1 MSKFYKH
8 FRYNTKLGG
17 KIIWDILFNISKD
30 EVSSNLSD
38 LSEFQETI
46 EDSQDRPTV
55 NLNNSSNLWD
65 LSKIQETI
73 EDEPS
78 VNLDNSSYV
87 GADAIGG
94 KRIFDVAHL
103 FRQILNSE
111 RHALYDCTL
120 ADMKLVREIRHG
132 LHSTFILE
140 CKMCLCIRQIT
151 TVEKSDTI
159 NSNSAM
165 VLGAISTGIGYSQ
178 INELAA
184 SLNMPFMTSKTFN
197 RYHESVGG
205 YIRESL
211 CTCMENAAAKE
222 AELALEEG
230 DVDENGIPCIT
241 VVTDGAWAKRSYN
254 VNYDSMSGV
263 VSILDK
269 NRSNKNIAVPMAIR
283 KEIFSK
289 FMRLRTAITKATA
302 YRISENNTIDE
313 KINLLRG
320 DISNSPSHVFG
331 EHAKCKELNYFKCN
345 NLNEKNLIPAMKECG
360 IYDDIMLALQRL
372 LDNTSSLILNMDN
385 NLAEHYNSVTSKAE
399 DFLNNLKK
407 TAEEIHCIERNTIG
421 QSANPCWIQERAVRI
436 TASNFG
442 KICKMF
448 PQTSRAT
455 TVKTLLYGN
464 FHGNTTTRYGN
475 DSEARAIAEFEDKYK
490 VKISQCRLFIDKKNY
505 YLGASP
511 DGLIGDTQ
519 LMEIKCPYSICN
531 MNPAEAIKEKKLA
544 FAEFVDNE
552 FHLKRNHNYYYQI
565 QGQLAIADKQMCYF
579 VVWSPHGMVVE
590 EIFRDL
596 QFWNE
601 KCIPKLKSFYENFV
615 LPELIDPLYPKDLPI

>member
-385 NLAEHYNSVTSKAE
+385 NLAEHYNSVV
-399 DFLNNLKK
+399 
-407 TAEEIHCIERNTIG
+407 
-421 QSANPCWIQERAVRI
+421 W
-436 TASNFG
+436 
-442 KICKMF
+442 
-448 PQTSRAT
+448 
-455 TVKTLLYGN
+455 
-464 FHGNTTTRYGN
+464 
-475 DSEARAIAEFEDKYK
+475 
-490 VKISQCRLFIDKKNY
+490 
-505 YLGASP
+505 ASP

>member
-1 MSKFYKH
+1 
-8 FRYNTKLGG
+8 
-17 KIIWDILFNISKD
+17 
-30 EVSSNLSD
+30 
-38 LSEFQETI
+38 
-46 EDSQDRPTV
+46 
-55 NLNNSSNLWD
+55 
-65 LSKIQETI
+65 
-73 EDEPS
+73 
-78 VNLDNSSYV
+78 
-87 GADAIGG
+87 
-94 KRIFDVAHL
+94 
-103 FRQILNSE
+103 
-111 RHALYDCTL
+111 
-120 ADMKLVREIRHG
+120 
-132 LHSTFILE
+132 
-140 CKMCLCIRQIT
+140 
-151 TVEKSDTI
+151 
-159 NSNSAM
+159 
-165 VLGAISTGIGYSQ
+165 
-178 INELAA
+178 
-184 SLNMPFMTSKTFN
+184 
-197 RYHESVGG
+197 
-205 YIRESL
+205 
-211 CTCMENAAAKE
+211 MENAAAKE

-230 DVDENGIPCIT
+230 DVDENGITCIT

-263 VSILDK
+263 ACIIGYRTGNLLFLGIRNKYCSLCSYYENKGQDIPIHKCYKNWQGTSTSMETDIIAEGFKNSIKLHKLKYTKMVGDGDSSVYRKLIQIKPYGNTLVQKVECKNHLLRNFAKKIREICNK
-269 NRSNKNIAVPMAIR
+269 NRSNKNIAVSMALR

-331 EHAKCKELNYFKCN
+331 EHSKCKELNYFKCN

-360 IYDDIMLALQRL
+360 IYDDIMLALKRL

-385 NLAEHYNSVTSKAE
+385 NLAEHYNSVVYVKSQEYLEKAE

-407 TAEEIHCIERNTIG
+407 TAEEIHCIDRNTIG

-442 KICKMF
+442 KICKMR

-464 FHGNTTTRYGN
+464 FHGNTATRYGN

-490 VKISQCRLFIDKKNY
+490 VKISQCGLFIDKKNY

-579 VVWSPHGMVVE
+579 VVGSPHGMVVE
-590 EIFRDL
+590 EVSCYIIFCGTYL
-596 QFWNE
+596 F
-601 KCIPKLKSFYENFV
+601 K
-615 LPELIDPLYPKDLPI
+615 

>member
-1 MSKFYKH
+1 
-8 FRYNTKLGG
+8 
-17 KIIWDILFNISKD
+17 
-30 EVSSNLSD
+30 
-38 LSEFQETI
+38 
-46 EDSQDRPTV
+46 
-55 NLNNSSNLWD
+55 
-65 LSKIQETI
+65 
-73 EDEPS
+73 
-78 VNLDNSSYV
+78 
-87 GADAIGG
+87 
-94 KRIFDVAHL
+94 
-103 FRQILNSE
+103 
-111 RHALYDCTL
+111 
-120 ADMKLVREIRHG
+120 MKLVREIRHG

-151 TVEKSDTI
+151 TDEKSDTI

-241 VVTDGAWAKRSYN
+241 VVTDGAWAKCSYN

-263 VSILDK
+263 ACIIGYRTGNLLFLGIRNKYCSLCSYYEIKGQDTPIHKCYKNWQGTSTSMETDIIAEGFKNSIKLHKLKYTKMVEDDDSSVYRKLIQIKPYGNTLVQKVECKNHLLRNFAKKIREICNK
-269 NRSNKNIAVPMAIR
+269 NRSNKNIAVPMATR

-360 IYDDIMLALQRL
+360 IYDDIMLALKRL

-385 NLAEHYNSVTSKAE
+385 NLAEHYNSVVGDVKSQEYLEKAE

-407 TAEEIHCIERNTIG
+407 TAEEIHCIERNTMG
-421 QSANPCWIQERAVRI
+421 QSANPCWIQERVVRI

-442 KICKMF
+442 KICKMR

-464 FHGNTTTRYGN
+464 FHGNTATRYGN

-490 VKISQCRLFIDKKNY
+490 VKISQCGLFIDKKNY

-565 QGQLAIADKQMCYF
+565 QGQLAIADSRC
-579 VVWSPHGMVVE
+579 V
-590 EIFRDL
+590 IL
-596 QFWNE
+596 
-601 KCIPKLKSFYENFV
+601 
-615 LPELIDPLYPKDLPI
+615 